1 MFNDFWG
8 WIQERRRNNLE
19 PAPLP
24 PVSDFTT
31 TEESYTTRPAD
42 MPPMLSYS
50 PRLQT
55 KDVYDQ
61 AAHEEAK
68 KRWAFKEDLRLKNRA
83 RLTKL
88 ANMKHDLAPGGK
100 YGQHREMVEGLPPA
114 GSAPLDVLNP
124 DTKTMSDFERLRRN
138 RLMYGGTVV

>member
-55 KDVYDQ
+55 KDIYDQ
-61 AAHEEAK
+61 DAHEEAK
-68 KRWAFKEDLRLKNRA
+68 KRFRWKEDLRLKGRA
-83 RLTKL
+83 RLAKL

-100 YGQHREMVEGLPPA
+100 YGQDREMVEGLPPA

-138 RLMYGGTVV
+138 RLMYGGTG

>member
-55 KDVYDQ
+55 KDIYDQ
-61 AAHEEAK
+61 DAHEEAK
-68 KRWAFKEDLRLKNRA
+68 KRFRWKEDLRLKGRA
-83 RLTKL
+83 RLAKL

-100 YGQHREMVEGLPPA
+100 YGQDREMVQGLPPG

-138 RLMYGGTVV
+138 RLMYGGTG

>member
-24 PVSDFTT
+24 LESDF
-31 TEESYTTRPAD
+31 EEEYYTTRPED
-42 MPPMLSYS
+42 MPPFLRYD

-55 KDVYDQ
+55 RDTYDQ
-61 AAHEEAK
+61 AAHERAK
-68 KRWAFKEDLRLKNRA
+68 ERWAFKEDLRLKGRA
-83 RLTKL
+83 RLAKL

-100 YGQHREMVEGLPPA
+100 VYHASSLIDGVIC
-114 GSAPLDVLNP
+114 V
-124 DTKTMSDFERLRRN
+124 
-138 RLMYGGTVV
+138 

>member
-55 KDVYDQ
+55 KDIYDQ
-61 AAHEEAK
+61 DAHEEAK
-68 KRWAFKEDLRLKNRA
+68 KRFRWKEDLRLKGRA
-83 RLTKL
+83 RLAKL

-100 YGQHREMVEGLPPA
+100 YGQDREMVQGLPPA

-138 RLMYGGTVV
+138 RLMYGGTV

>member
-8 WIQERRRNNLE
+8 WLQERRRNNLE
-19 PAPLP
+19 PSPLP

-31 TEESYTTRPAD
+31 TEEYYTTRPED
-42 MPPMLSYS
+42 MPPFLRYD

-55 KDVYDQ
+55 RDTYDQ
-61 AAHEEAK
+61 AAHEKAK
-68 KRWAFKEDLRLKNRA
+68 ERWAFKEDLRLKGRA
-83 RLTKL
+83 RLAKL
-88 ANMKHDLAPGGK
+88 ANMPQNLAPGGK
-100 YGQHREMVEGLPPA
+100 YGQDREMVEGLPPA

-138 RLMYGGTVV
+138 RLMYGGTV

>member
-55 KDVYDQ
+55 KDIYDQ
-61 AAHEEAK
+61 DAHEEAK
-68 KRWAFKEDLRLKNRA
+68 KRFRWKEDLRLKGRA
-83 RLTKL
+83 RLAKL

-100 YGQHREMVEGLPPA
+100 YGQDREMVEGLPPA

-138 RLMYGGTVV
+138 RLMYGGTV